1 MTGTRESAETRQSG
15 LSVFAERISHLWWG
29 PLLGGLVSIG
39 LGLAIL
45 SNSWTF
51 KVLVV
56 VTGILFIA
64 RGLVLALSPSYAS
77 GAFGAQVAAG
87 VLGVIA
93 GIVLIVW
100 PGPTLLA
107 LAFFV
112 GVWLVLSGGFHIVTA
127 ITNRRQLSYWGLM
140 VVMGVLELLLGIWA
154 MRRPELTLALIIVI
168 LGLWAVITGV
178 MLCVVAFEVRNV
190 GKRLAA
196 LANSA
201 GGDPAQVTH
210 ELDRLAQLQL
220 VGQLSPEEYAHLKAA
235 LLATAPAA
243 PPMPAAAPP
252 PRQPSAN

>member
-1 MTGTRESAETRQSG
+1 MTGTRESADTRQNR
-15 LSVFAERISHLWWG
+15 LPVLAERISHLWWG

-45 SNSWTF
+45 SNAWTF

-64 RGLVLALSPSYAS
+64 RGLVLAFSPSYAS
-77 GAFGAQVAAG
+77 DSFGAQVAAG

-178 MLCVVAFEVRNV
+178 MLCVVAFEVRSV

-196 LANSA
+196 QANSA
-201 GGDPAQVTH
+201 ASDRECRPARHGARRTADAGG
-210 ELDRLAQLQL
+210 R
-220 VGQLSPEEYAHLKAA
+220 
-235 LLATAPAA
+235 
-243 PPMPAAAPP
+243 AAAPP
-252 PRQPSAN
+252 ALGQLAAPLRPD

>member
-1 MTGTRESAETRQSG
+1 MTGTREGAETRQSG
-15 LSVFAERISHLWWG
+15 LPVLAERISHLWWG

-45 SNSWTF
+45 SNAWTF

-77 GAFGAQVAAG
+77 DSFGAQVAAG

-127 ITNRRQLSYWGLM
+127 ITNRRQLPYWGLM

-178 MLCVVAFEVRNV
+178 MLCVVAFEVRSA
-190 GKRLAA
+190 GKRLTAQTT
-196 LANSA
+196 SV
-201 GGDPAQVTH
+201 GGDPNT
-210 ELDRLAQLQL
+210 
-220 VGQLSPEEYAHLKAA
+220 A
-235 LLATAPAA
+235 LLTTTPSA
-243 PPMPAAAPP
+243 PPVPGAGPP